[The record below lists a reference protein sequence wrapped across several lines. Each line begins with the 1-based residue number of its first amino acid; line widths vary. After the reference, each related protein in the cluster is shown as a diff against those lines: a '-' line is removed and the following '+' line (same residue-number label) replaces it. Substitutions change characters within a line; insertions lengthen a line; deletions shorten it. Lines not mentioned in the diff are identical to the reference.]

1 MPEKEID
8 YSKFNTISDAQK
20 ALEVE
25 LNDITK
31 ELNYIE
37 SEMTHEPR
45 GSVDREM
52 YLKRLKEI
60 THRLDKIADY
70 ATDEQYDYI
79 DYLLYSCKKAPE
91 IEYVETDDLH
101 YED

>member
-8 YSKFNTISDAQK
+8 YSKFNTIPDAQK

-31 ELNYIE
+31 ELKYIE
-37 SEMTHEPR
+37 SEMPHEPR

-60 THRLDKIADY
+60 TSRLDKIADY

-79 DYLLYSCKKAPE
+79 DYLLYICKKTPE
-91 IEYVETDDLH
+91 IEYVDTDDLH